1 MSSRWILI
9 FACVAVLSSCGREKK
24 QREAMIERGVEIK
37 IEQFRMRQEAICKRE
52 AIDKAVVVAD
62 SLMRSTGP
70 KTAVKPGVK
79 PPPAIKPMKPA
90 VKMLPDSLRHDALKK
105 N

>member
-1 MSSRWILI
+1 MASRWFLIL
-9 FACVAVLSSCGREKK
+9 ACIAVLSSCDREKK
-24 QREAMIERGVEIK
+24 QREATIARGVEIK
-37 IEQFRMRQEAICKRE
+37 IEQFRKRQEAICKRE

-79 PPPAIKPMKPA
+79 PPPAIKPVKPA
-90 VKMLPDSLRHDALKK
+90 VKQLPDTLRHDALKK